1 LFFVVLVKLGLVA
14 ELVEYALMIGQPKP
28 MVITEHVVVPIG
40 MVETLV
46 NAG

>member
-1 LFFVVLVKLGLVA
+1 MAVAFVLLAEPLVGPM
-14 ELVEYALMIGQPKP
+14 EYALMIGQPKP

-40 MVETLV
+40 MVEMLV